1 VEKAVARTMASDED
15 PLDAVLAAMM
25 QERPCI
31 SDAMKNVVSVLASKD
46 IVSAAVVDAT
56 PPAAS
61 HTTGPSHNLGHLLA
75 IAKCILKAT
84 NEHML
89 LSPAEWAVAH
99 PQGEEE
105 SGASRIDALT
115 NYKAS
120 FALVA
125 EARSKPGAKVTKL
138 LGRSLLRHT
147 RCWEDALRERC
158 ASELAAL
165 RYPPSTVDAFLN
177 AWGDSLWADADS
189 ELQLVWEVDLQAA
202 LQARQR
208 VRQQEVAERL
218 DRMESSQSEADA
230 LRAALAGAETGA
242 EAAAPEG
249 MEDEPRLVEVPQ

>member
-1 VEKAVARTMASDED
+1 MASDTD

-46 IVSAAVVDAT
+46 IVSTAAGST
-56 PPAAS
+56 PAAS
-61 HTTGPSHNLGHLLA
+61 RTTSGPSHDMSHLLA
-75 IAKCILKAT
+75 IAKHILKAT
-84 NEHML
+84 NEHTL
-89 LSPAEWAVAH
+89 PPPAAWAAAN

-105 SGASRIDALT
+105 SGADRIDALT

-125 EARSKPGAKVTKL
+125 EAHGKPGAKVTKL

-147 RCWEDALRERC
+147 RCWDDSLRERC
-158 ASELAAL
+158 ATELAAL
-165 RYPPSTVDAFLN
+165 RYPPSTVEAFLA

-189 ELQLVWEVDLQAA
+189 DLQLVWAVDLQAA

-208 VRQQEVAERL
+208 ARQQEVA
-218 DRMESSQSEADA
+218 DRRDRIDSSQSEADA
-230 LRAALAGAETGA
+230 LRAALAGGGPSG
-242 EAAAPEG
+242 AAAQEG
-249 MEDEPRLVEVPQ
+249 ADEEDEPRLVEV